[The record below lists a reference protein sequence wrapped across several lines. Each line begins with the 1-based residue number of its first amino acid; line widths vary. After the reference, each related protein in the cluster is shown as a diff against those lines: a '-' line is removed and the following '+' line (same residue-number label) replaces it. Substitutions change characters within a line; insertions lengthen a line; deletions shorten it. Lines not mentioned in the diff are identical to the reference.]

1 MTTELDVI
9 DHEDVALVVRDT
21 TLFRSDDPGEV
32 ADRAIATAD
41 ALMKVVNQRRRELI
55 AVISGK
61 DYPQVE
67 CWTLLGTLLGV
78 FPVCEWTR
86 PVMEDG
92 KQIGWEAR
100 VSAQTRDGSIV
111 GSAES
116 MCTRH
121 ENSWKARDDFA
132 LRGMAETRAT
142 SRAMR
147 KPLGFVMKLAGLEAT
162 AAEEMDGVAAD
173 STATATEP
181 RSQFVQP
188 ASVPPAAPE
197 PPPSGA
203 PEFRFASG
211 AHQGK
216 TLGEV
221 PPSYLEWYLAKGPR
235 QDVKDAIAAYTSGGV
250 ASEVAEAFPDGY
262 DESIPF

>member
-162 AAEEMDGVAAD
+162 AAEEMDGVAD
-173 STATATEP
+173 ST
-181 RSQFVQP
+181 SQFVQP
-188 ASVPPAAPE
+188 ASVPPAALAPT
-197 PPPSGA
+197 PSGQ
-203 PEFRFASG
+203 PEFRFATG
-211 AHQGK
+211 KYQGK
-216 TLGEV
+216 SLGEV
-221 PPSYLEWYLAKGPR
+221 PPDYLEWYAANGPK
-235 QDVKDAIAAYTSGGV
+235 QDVKDAIAAYASGGV